1 MRVMEK
7 WNQELSFR
15 DVRFELPDV
24 SRRKDDETVEYMSL
38 QFKEGGRGSYKLEDT

>member
-7 WNQELSFR
+7 WNQEFSFR

-38 QFKEGGRGSYKLEDT
+38 QFKEGGRGSYKLEDS